1 MISPIELERHYCKVE
16 AGGESVDDE
25 GGGSAEGAGLCGLAK
40 RESSIGGS
48 VSIFSA
54 VRVCLISVPGLPW
67 SIRNGYFSPSTSW
80 NSEKKDSPGRFLS
93 PGLRI
98 PSHFKSKKEEASK
111 RSKRI

>member
-48 VSIFSA
+48 ISIFSA

-67 SIRNGYFSPSTSW
+67 SIRNGYFRPCISW
-80 NSEKKDSPGRFLS
+80 KSEKKDSHGTSCAPD
-93 PGLRI
+93 LRT
-98 PSHFKSKKEEASK
+98 PSHFKSRYEAAAIK
-111 RSKRI
+111 

>member
-48 VSIFSA
+48 ISIFSA

-67 SIRNGYFSPSTSW
+67 AIRNGYFHPWTSW
-80 NSEKKDSPGRFLS
+80 NSEKKYFQGRYWSPV
-93 PGLRI
+93 LRM
-98 PSHFKSKKEEASK
+98 P
-111 RSKRI
+111 